1 MRFFFFFIGCILLL
15 LIEIL
20 HVYFIMPF
28 PGSQRLQ
35 TVEIAYFIE
44 SHINLFRIIG
54 FIVIAYPAILM
65 WKTGSAKLK
74 VIVTGSF
81 VLWLVVAYF
90 FNFQFLAD
98 KMFYQPVNKLFL
110 SAENSKIPTRQ
121 LILGVSINGEQKA
134 YPIELIGYHHQVR
147 DVVGGQPI
155 MVTYCTVCRTG
166 RVYVPAVD
174 GKPEDFRLV
183 GMDHFNAMFED
194 GRTKSWWRQV
204 NGEAIVGPL
213 KGKLLDEIPSEQ
225 MRLDAWIDRY
235 PNTMIMQPDSLFQ
248 EEYASL
254 INFDEGKTKE
264 GLARADSLSWREKS
278 WVVGVVMGTHASAY
292 DWHDLKKVR
301 VINDVIADTP
311 LLVVLEADTVS
322 FHTFLRDSMN
332 FSYDVTTDLMM
343 DSATKSLWSL
353 KGECT
358 EGQLK
363 DARLKLTQSY
373 QEYWH
378 SWKTFHP
385 NTTEFH
391 SAQ

>member
-1 MRFFFFFIGCILLL
+1 MRFFFFFVGCILLL

-121 LILGVSINGEQKA
+121 LILGVSINEEQKA

-278 WVVGVVMGTHASAY
+278 WVVGVAMGMYSTAY

-301 VINDVIADTP
+301 VINDVIADTS

-363 DARLKLTQSY
+363 GAKLKRTQSY